1 MSCNVI
7 FCRCLP
13 MKKFHNHLNY
23 SSVTTVWT
31 SINPTERDVLLVVYK
46 GRFSIHG
53 MWLCNRRFPRSM
65 RSQGERPG
73 CGSHV
78 KRVDHGDAF
87 NAWRDVQK
95 MLTVHY
101 FMFKFDLSWGIRTKM
116 GKTEGIFLNL
126 QCDCHRVASMFIKL
140 INLYTNFSTLLPN
153 VTALWIN
160 GVSLNSLAHTF
171 FYRTHRPNK

>member
-1 MSCNVI
+1 MNVCSENMALVSSI
-7 FCRCLP
+7 SDAKVKAIDDFRGACAVKGNVQVAGRT
-13 MKKFHNHLNY
+13 
-23 SSVTTVWT
+23 SSVSTTEMLST
-31 SINPTERDVLLVVYK
+31 HDVTLK
-46 GRFSIHG
+46 T
-53 MWLCNRRFPRSM
+53 
-65 RSQGERPG
+65 
-73 CGSHV
+73 
-78 KRVDHGDAF
+78 
-87 NAWRDVQK
+87 
-95 MLTVHY
+95 LTVHY

-171 FYRTHRPNK
+171 LYRTHRPNK